1 MEPSWTFAIDRG
13 GTFTDVVA
21 RSPDGRV
28 RVEKLLSENPGHY
41 ADAALEAV
49 RRVLAEEGGT
59 VSGVRM
65 GTTVATNALLER
77 KGERVALAITRG
89 FGDALRIGYQARP
102 EIFARRI
109 ELPAMLYREVVEI
122 DERVDVGGA
131 IICPLDRERAR
142 ADFNILR
149 AQGFDSLAIILMHGW
164 KWPAHELELGRIA
177 RELGFSQVSVSHEV
191 APLVKLVGRGDT
203 TVVDAYLSPVL
214 RRYVDRVAAGLPG
227 GTDLHF
233 MQSNGGLAQATT
245 FRGKDAILS
254 GPAGGVVGMVAAS
267 EPHAGERLI
276 GFDMGGTST
285 DVSHY
290 AGRFELADESV
301 VAGVRIRAPM
311 MQIHTVAA
319 GGGSVCRFD
328 GMRFR
333 VGPESAGAYPGP
345 ACYRNGGPLTVTD
358 CNLALGRID
367 PAQFPKVFG
376 PNGDE
381 PLDPDASRARLQEVA
396 EAVGSKSVEDIAA
409 GFLEIA
415 VDNMA
420 AAIRKISIA
429 RGHDVSRYT
438 LACFGGA
445 GGQHAC
451 AVADALGMER
461 ILVHPLA
468 GVLSAYGIGLAD
480 VKAIRETSW
489 LKPLGEDF
497 AAALAE
503 LEGRAREALVE
514 QGIPAERIELDR
526 RARLRT
532 AGSDTTLEIAIGPIA
547 EMHAIFSDLHLSRF
561 GYWDEGAEVIVDAL
575 VVEAVGKSS
584 SSLLGEADHARHGGG
599 AGAATSAI
607 ESSFNGPRSPRGP
620 GEEWIGPTLIFDPT
634 STIVVEPGWSA
645 ERVADGTL
653 VLTRTV
659 PLDRARAI
667 GTDVDPVRLEIFNNL
682 FMAIAEEMGVAL
694 QSTATSVNIKERLD
708 FSCAIFARD
717 GALIANAPHIP
728 VHLGSM
734 GESIRTIIDTRGQGR
749 DGRGIRRGDAY
760 VLNDPYRGG
769 THLPDI
775 TVIVPVFYG
784 DETEPSA
791 FVAARGHHADI
802 GGIAPGSMPPDS
814 CSIGDE
820 GVLIDNEL
828 LVDEGHFQEVAM
840 RALLGSGQWPAR
852 NPDRNIS
859 DLKAQLAACTRGA
872 EVLAQ
877 TARDYGPE
885 VVAAYMRHVLANAEE
900 SVRRL
905 LGRLED
911 GAFDYEMDNGAH
923 VRVAITIDK
932 SERSAIFDFTGT
944 SDQLP
949 DNFNAPFSIV
959 RAASLY
965 VVRTLIDDSIPM
977 NDGCLRP
984 IRLVVPDGS
993 MLNPRYPAAVVAGN
1007 VETSQV
1013 VTDAL
1018 FAATGRLA
1026 PSQGTM
1032 NNFTFGN
1039 ERHQY
1044 YETICGGSG
1053 AGPDHDGTSAVQ
1065 THMTNS
1071 RLTDPE
1077 ILETRLPVRLDQFAI
1092 RRGSGGPGAHS
1103 GGDGVVRA
1111 VTFLEAMRAN
1121 ILANRRR
1128 VPPRG
1133 LAGGADAQAGRNW
1146 VERND
1151 GTVEMLSATAFADVE
1166 PGDRFVIETPGG
1178 GGYGAGE

>member
-1 MEPSWTFAIDRG
+1 MERSWTFAIDRG

-21 RSPDGRV
+21 RSSDGRQ
-28 RVEKLLSENPGHY
+28 RVEKLLSENPGQY
-41 ADAALEAV
+41 DDAALEAI
-49 RRVLAEEGGT
+49 RRVRAEEGGS
-59 VSGVRM
+59 VSEVRM

-102 EIFARRI
+102 EIFARHI
-109 ELPAMLYREVVEI
+109 VLPSMLYETVVEI
-122 DERVDVGGA
+122 GERVGVDGDVLT
-131 IICPLDRERAR
+131 PLDEEQAR
-142 ADFNILR
+142 IALAETRKSGID
-149 AQGFDSLAIILMHGW
+149 ALAIILMHGW
-164 KWPAHELELGRIA
+164 KYPAHEAGLARIA
-177 RELGFSQVSVSHEV
+177 RELGFTQVSVSHEV
-191 APLVKLVGRGDT
+191 APLIKLVGRGDT

-214 RRYVDRVAAGLPG
+214 RRYVDRVAAGLPR

-233 MQSNGGLAQATT
+233 MQSNGGLAEASA

-267 EPHAGERLI
+267 AAHEAQHLI

-290 AGRFELADESV
+290 AGAFELADESV

-319 GGGSVCRFD
+319 GGGSICRFD

-333 VGPESAGAYPGP
+333 VGPESAGANPGP

-358 CNLALGRID
+358 CNLFLGRID
-367 PAQFPKVFG
+367 PEQFPKLFG
-376 PNGDE
+376 PNGDQ
-381 PLDPDASRARLQEVA
+381 PLDVETSRARLQEVA
-396 EAVGSKSVEDIAA
+396 NAVGAKSLEQIAE

-429 RGHDVSRYT
+429 RGHDVMRYT

-451 AVADALGMER
+451 AVADALGIER
-461 ILVHPLA
+461 ILIHPLA
-468 GVLSAYGIGLAD
+468 GVLSAYGIGIAD

-489 LKPLGEDF
+489 LRPLGEDF
-497 AAALAE
+497 SEALSDLERRAIDALADQGVAANRVE
-503 LEGRAREALVE
+503 L
-514 QGIPAERIELDR
+514 IR

-532 AGSDTTLEIAIGPIA
+532 AGSDTTLDIPIGPTRD
-547 EMHAIFSDLHLSRF
+547 MHAAFSDLHRRRF

-575 VVEAVGKSS
+575 VVEAIGHTSPP
-584 SSLLGEADHARHGGG
+584 LDFEGRRTAEGGGG
-599 AGAATSAI
+599 APPSSLRDATSPANAGKEI
-607 ESSFNGPRSPRGP
+607 LGPA
-620 GEEWIGPTLIFDPT
+620 LIFDPT
-634 STIVVEPGWSA
+634 STVVVEPGWRA
-645 ERVADGTL
+645 ERAGDGTL
-653 VLTRTV
+653 VLTRHV
-659 PLDRARAI
+659 ALDREKAI

-708 FSCAIFARD
+708 FSCAIFDAE

-734 GESIRTIIDTRGQGR
+734 GESIRTIIDTRGHGR

-775 TVIVPVFYG
+775 TVIVPVFY
-784 DETEPSA
+784 DDDAEPSA

-814 CSIGDE
+814 CTIDDE
-820 GVLIDNEL
+820 GVLIDNVL
-828 LVDEGHFQEVAM
+828 LVDEGHFRETEL
-840 RALLGSGQWPAR
+840 RALLGSGEWPAR

-877 TARDYGPE
+877 TARDYGSD
-885 VVAAYMRHVLANAEE
+885 VAAAYMNHVLANAEE

-905 LGRLED
+905 LGRLDD
-911 GAFDYEMDNGAH
+911 GAFDYEMDNGA
-923 VRVAITIDK
+923 RVQVKITIDK
-932 SERSAIFDFTGT
+932 AARSATFDFTGT

-965 VVRTLIDDSIPM
+965 VVRTLVDDTIPM

-984 IRLVVPDGS
+984 IELVVPEGS

-1044 YETICGGSG
+1044 YETIAGGSG

-1077 ILETRLPVRLDQFAI
+1077 ILETRLPVRLDEFAI
-1092 RRGSGGPGAHS
+1092 RHGSGGEGAHN

-1111 VTFLEAMRAN
+1111 VSFLEPMRAN

-1128 VPPRG
+1128 VAPKG
-1133 LAGGADAQAGRNW
+1133 INGGGDAQPGRNW
-1146 VERND
+1146 VDRVD
-1151 GTVEMLSATAFADVE
+1151 GSVEMLTATDSAEVQ

-1178 GGYGAGE
+1178 GGFGAVE